1 MAEKK
6 FQDFL
11 YNDLKHIF
19 QITANPVN
27 MVEFVKFLLFFKVDK
42 DPELYELICENI
54 CKKIQFFTVDEMLT
68 TVVNLSHT
76 LSPAVH
82 EVFEVANLELVER
95 LDNNYDPMSSQLLIQ
110 PEDLIKIA
118 NTFLDHGQMKDN
130 LKQMM
135 IEHIEEENLQ
145 FTYEI
150 LSELA
155 VVYALKM
162 DETYKNMF
170 FSKLRMR
177 FIKEIEFLNDETLY
191 KILWAFFKGKA
202 ITI

>member
-1 MAEKK
+1 
-6 FQDFL
+6 
-11 YNDLKHIF
+11 
-19 QITANPVN
+19 
-27 MVEFVKFLLFFKVDK
+27 MVEFVKFLLFFKVDE

-54 CKKIQFFTVDEMLT
+54 CKKIQYFTTDEMLT
-68 TVVNLSHT
+68 VLVNLSQT

-95 LDNNYDPMSSQLLIQ
+95 LDNNYDPMSSDLFIQ

-118 NTFLDHGQMKDN
+118 NTLLDHSQMKAN
-130 LKQMM
+130 LKQQM
-135 IEHIEEENLQ
+135 IEYIEQEHMT
-145 FTYEI
+145 FSYEI

-162 DETYKNMF
+162 DDTYRKMF

-191 KILWAFFKGKA
+191 KILWAFFKAKA

>member
-1 MAEKK
+1 
-6 FQDFL
+6 
-11 YNDLKHIF
+11 
-19 QITANPVN
+19 
-27 MVEFVKFLLFFKVDK
+27 
-42 DPELYELICENI
+42 
-54 CKKIQFFTVDEMLT
+54 ML
-68 TVVNLSHT
+68 
-76 LSPAVH
+76 
-82 EVFEVANLELVER
+82 
-95 LDNNYDPMSSQLLIQ
+95 DQ
-110 PEDLIKIA
+110 
-118 NTFLDHGQMKDN
+118 GQMKDN
-130 LKQMM
+130 LKQQM

>member
-1 MAEKK
+1 
-6 FQDFL
+6 
-11 YNDLKHIF
+11 
-19 QITANPVN
+19 
-27 MVEFVKFLLFFKVDK
+27 
-42 DPELYELICENI
+42 
-54 CKKIQFFTVDEMLT
+54 MLT

-76 LSPAVH
+76 LSPSVH

-95 LDNNYDPMSSQLLIQ
+95 LDNNYDPMSSDLLIQ

-118 NTFLDHGQMKDN
+118 NTMLNHGQMKDN
-130 LKQMM
+130 LKQQM

-202 ITI
+202 ITIQTSNPEWQAIKEILVKKSKDINPKILTDILVIATVEE